1 MSYSYDVQTR
11 QGKDWRAVQSFQSRT
26 SALVRA
32 NALIDS
38 KESKAVRVVHIRRRP
53 NDTIKEKTIFEQI
66 IPEQKE
72 KPIAAQSVDEAAYC
86 EEAGD
91 VFRLDARITISK
103 VMAKYFERK
112 LITACELITDPGHL
126 LMLAGDKPLLNQ
138 AFAFTGVVQAKTR
151 GEDQQERITAL
162 GKLFKDVQKL
172 SEAVAEGLEPY
183 IEIRDSEGLDAAV
196 EAIQA
201 LEEPKQRGTLLALI
215 GDRIREEGDPALK
228 VKSVL
233 AFLTE
238 ANPARSEAS
247 LDLIDNVVAEMLSS
261 TDTLRVLLGRRTD
274 LGEALSTAASIAS
287 GRWQPDRSA
296 SAALTALSDALGQH
310 RFHLSKQAL
319 NRWVAKG
326 LESTTPLTR
335 EGQPAERQKFSRLLS
350 GMLGNAGIYGGVD
363 SARCLTQRARSAL
376 AANADDQMLEPAIE
390 RLADLIEEPSAKIGY
405 LLDLSASSIIN
416 QGNAVTVLRKLA
428 KLLTSMRTMD
438 DFVPS
443 AENEEEA
450 ELVRGLVLRKI
461 GASSL
466 PAEVLQGLE
475 ARLKSLKLG
484 SAKTAKPKQADEE
497 PALTPAAETPE
508 PDKAEEQ
515 PAEQKSKSNIRV
527 FTTGDVIYTPNDEA
541 KEVYIVRSGAVKI
554 VQPGGAAGE
563 EQQRMIG
570 PSEVL
575 GELCLAGV
583 ETRKATAIATKD
595 TELVVVPKAAFAKR
609 VKNIAS
615 QDRMMAIL
623 LNAVLKELRRIS
635 E

>member
-66 IPEQKE
+66 VPEQKE
-72 KPIAAQSVDEAAYC
+72 KPIAAQSVEEAAYC

-91 VFRLDARITISK
+91 IFRLDARVTISK
-103 VMAKYFERK
+103 VMSKYFERK
-112 LITACELITDPGHL
+112 LITACELITDPGNL
-126 LMLAGDKPLLNQ
+126 MMLASDKPLLKQ
-138 AFAFTGVVQAKTR
+138 AFTFAGVVQAKSR
-151 GEDQQERITAL
+151 GEDQQARIAEL
-162 GKLFKDVQKL
+162 DSLFKDVRKL
-172 SEAVAEGLEPY
+172 AEEVAEGLEPF
-183 IEIRDSEGLDAAV
+183 IEIRETSGLDAAI
-196 EAIQA
+196 EALNA
-201 LEEPKQRGTLLALI
+201 LEEPTRRGTMLALI
-215 GDRIREEGDPALK
+215 GDRLREEGDPSLK
-228 VKSVL
+228 VLSVL
-233 AFLTE
+233 GFLDDP
-238 ANPARSEAS
+238 NPATSDEA
-247 LDLIDNVVAEMLSS
+247 LELIDNVVAEMLSS

-287 GRWQPDRSA
+287 GKWQPDRSA
-296 SAALTALSDALGQH
+296 SGALTKLSEELAKH
-310 RFHLSKQAL
+310 RFQLSKQAL

-335 EGQPAERQKFSRLLS
+335 EGQPAERKTFARLLD
-350 GMLGNAGIYGGVD
+350 GMLGNAGVYGGVH

-376 AANADDQMLEPAIE
+376 AANSDDQMLEPAIE
-390 RLADLIEEPSAKIGY
+390 RLADMIEEPSAKLGF

-428 KLLTSMRTMD
+428 KTLNSLRSLS

-443 AENEEEA
+443 AKDEEEA
-450 ELVRGLVLRKI
+450 ELVRTLVLGKI
-461 GASSL
+461 GASTL

-475 ARLKSLKLG
+475 MRIKSLKL
-484 SAKTAKPKQADEE
+484 TAGKQGK
-497 PALTPAAETPE
+497 AAATAQEAENE
-508 PDKAEEQ
+508 PDSTAAPEQGASKAEEQ
-515 PAEQKSKSNIRV
+515 KPKSNLRA
-527 FTTGDVIYTPNDEA
+527 FKAGEVIYTPNDDA
-541 KEVYIVRSGAVKI
+541 KEAYIIRSGLVKI
-554 VQPGGAAGE
+554 VHPGVAGE
-563 EQQRMIG
+563 ELERSLG

-583 ETRKATAIATKD
+583 ATRKATAIAAKD
-595 TELVVVPKAAFAKR
+595 TEVVVVPKSAFTKR
-609 VKNIAS
+609 LKGIADN
-615 QDRMMAIL
+615 DRMMAIL
-623 LNAVLKELRRIS
+623 LNAVLKEMRRMG